1 MIACGIRV
9 GGTGKAGKAWLLR
22 LGLLSC
28 AALAVNDSLAFDA
41 LPQASAAQGTLQA
54 AFAPWDDIEGLVID
68 VIDHARVQVLMQA
81 YLITNKKI
89 ATALIA
95 AHRRGV
101 DVRLLADATQSHVDA
116 AKIPM
121 LAAAGVP
128 VWLETKYQNA
138 HNKVIVIDAA
148 TAAATVVTGSFNF
161 TWAAQHKNAENI
173 LIARNNPPLA
183 ARYALN
189 WERQRQQATA
199 LLPP

>member
-1 MIACGIRV
+1 MMVLRGRQGRI
-9 GGTGKAGKAWLLR
+9 WLVR
-22 LGLLSC
+22 LGLMSC
-28 AALAVNDSLAFDA
+28 AALPAGAPLAFDA

-68 VIDHARVQVLMQA
+68 VIGHAKVQVLMQA
-81 YLITNKKI
+81 YLLTNKKI
-89 ATALIA
+89 ASALIA

-116 AKIPM
+116 TKIPM

-138 HNKVIVIDAA
+138 HNKVIVIDAV
-148 TAAATVVTGSFNF
+148 TASATVVTGSFNF

-173 LIARNNPPLA
+173 LIARNNTPLA
-183 ARYALN
+183 GRYAMN

-199 LLPP
+199 YTAP

>member
-1 MIACGIRV
+1 MMLCR
-9 GGTGKAGKAWLLR
+9 GKAQRAGSA
-22 LGLLSC
+22 GLFRICLMLC
-28 AALAVNDSLAFDA
+28 AASAADAALAFDA
-41 LPQASAAQGTLQA
+41 MPRASAAQGTLQA

-68 VIDHARVQVLMQA
+68 VIDQARSQILMQA

-101 DVRLLADATQSHVDA
+101 DVRLLADETQSHVEA
-116 AKIPM
+116 AKVSM
-121 LAAAGVP
+121 LAAAGIP

-173 LIARNNPPLA
+173 LVARNNPPLA
-183 ARYALN
+183 ARYAQN
-189 WERQRQQATA
+189 WERQREQATVY
-199 LLPP
+199 PVH

>member
-1 MIACGIRV
+1 MKTCGSKSARKWIS
-9 GGTGKAGKAWLLR
+9 R
-22 LGLLSC
+22 LGLVWC
-28 AALAVNDSLAFDA
+28 AALPAGDLLAFDT
-41 LPQASAAQGTLQA
+41 LPQADVARGTLQA
-54 AFAPWDDIEGLVID
+54 AFAPWDDIEGLVINL
-68 VIDHARVQVLMQA
+68 IDQTQAQVLMQA

-89 ATALIA
+89 ASALIA

-101 DVRLLADATQSHVDA
+101 DVRLLADATQSHDSATKV
-116 AKIPM
+116 PM
-121 LAAAGVP
+121 LAAAGIP
-128 VWLETKYQNA
+128 VWLETRYQNA
-138 HNKVIVIDAA
+138 HNKVLVIDAA

-199 LLPP
+199 YPTP